1 MTEIA
6 KLRKKLQEAGDAAL
20 PLTKEKGQ
28 TADCQFVLL
37 GDKAEGWQTD
47 SLTALLLL
55 AGTGRFQAGQQKWQV
70 KPGDWF
76 LLEAGLDCKASLKEG
91 LLVQLVLP
99 EAFSMQDLKRELMLG
114 EEAVGT
120 HGRVAVDGPA
130 GDAFLA
136 ALNEYQTSD
145 SIASVLLKSQLL
157 TALALALR
165 ALNEAGSLSERE
177 IRRYISENYVATSLK
192 GAAAYY
198 QLSPNYFSDLVKKKT
213 GQSFIE
219 LVDEQ
224 KMEAAVRLLARPDLS
239 IKQIIGLVGYRG
251 KSFFYEKFGKYYGMS
266 PAAKRK
272 ELFRQQGI
280 NL

>member
-1 MTEIA
+1 M
-6 KLRKKLQEAGDAAL
+6 
-20 PLTKEKGQ
+20 
-28 TADCQFVLL
+28 
-37 GDKAEGWQTD
+37 
-47 SLTALLLL
+47 TALLLL
-55 AGTGRFQAGQQKWQV
+55 AGTGRFRAGQQKWQV

-76 LLEAGLDCKASLKEG
+76 LLAAGQDCKASLKEG

-99 EAFSMQDLKRELMLG
+99 EAFSVKDLKKNLMLG
-114 EEAVGT
+114 EAEEVGT

-130 GDAFLA
+130 GSAFLA

-145 SIASVLLKSQLL
+145 SVSSVLLKSQLL

-165 ALNEAGSLSERE
+165 ALNEVGSLSERE
-177 IRRYISENYVATSLK
+177 IRRYISENYVSTSVK
-192 GAAAYY
+192 DAAAYY

-272 ELFRQQGI
+272 ELFCQQGI